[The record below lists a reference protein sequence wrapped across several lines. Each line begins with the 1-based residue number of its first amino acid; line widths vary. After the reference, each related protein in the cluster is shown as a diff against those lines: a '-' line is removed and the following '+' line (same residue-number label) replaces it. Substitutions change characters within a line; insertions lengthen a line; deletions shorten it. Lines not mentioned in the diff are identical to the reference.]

1 MSNARFI
8 RTGRGVGYRMMP
20 GEREQR
26 HRTPPSGCPATEQRW
41 NTGGVAHLD
50 VSGIDYFLS
59 DGRQLLNG
67 VSFKVGDGH
76 KTALIGPNGTGKT
89 TLLRIIAGDIA
100 SDEGSVS
107 RSGSMGIMRQ
117 FVGQVRDDTTV
128 RDLLVSAAPPVLA
141 AAAERIDDAELAMME
156 ADDEPTQMRY
166 AQAIA
171 DWGDAGGY
179 ELETTWDEVTM
190 AALGVPFD
198 RAQYRAASSLSGGEQ
213 KRLVLEALFSGPD
226 GLLLLDEPD
235 NYLDVPGKRWLELK
249 LRESR
254 KSVLFVSHDRELLAN
269 AATRIVTLEPGVL
282 GASSWTHG
290 GAFGTYLTARED
302 RNARFEELR
311 KRWDEEHLK
320 LRELVN
326 MYKNKAAFRS
336 DMANRYHAAQTRL
349 AKFLEAGPP
358 QAIPL
363 EQHVSMRLQGG
374 RTAKRAVVAQK
385 LELTG
390 LMKPFS
396 TEIWFG
402 DRVGV
407 LGSNGSGKSHFLRLL
422 AGGGSDPDKEH
433 LPVSA
438 LSVTAAAR
446 QSGREPSAQTPVE
459 MAPVPHSG
467 SVKLGAR
474 IRPGFFAQTHSRPD
488 LLGRTLVDILH
499 RGDEHRSGLGRE
511 AASAVLDRYGLA
523 PQAEQTYDSL
533 SGGQQARLQILL
545 IELSGATL
553 LLLDEPTD
561 NLDLHSAEALER
573 AIDAFEGTVLAVTHD
588 RWFARSFDRF
598 LVFGS
603 DGRVYETKE
612 PVWDESRVVRAR

>member
-1 MSNARFI
+1 M
-8 RTGRGVGYRMMP
+8 
-20 GEREQR
+20 
-26 HRTPPSGCPATEQRW
+26 
-41 NTGGVAHLD
+41 AHLD
-50 VSGIDYFLS
+50 ISGIDYFLS

-67 VSFKVGDGH
+67 VAFKVGDGH

-89 TLLRIIAGDIA
+89 TLLRIVSGDL
-100 SDEGSVS
+100 SPDEGSVN
-107 RSGSMGIMRQ
+107 RSGAMGIMRQ

-128 RDLLVSAAPPVLA
+128 RDLLVSAAPPVLSA
-141 AAAERIDDAELAMME
+141 AAQRIDDAELAMME
-156 ADDEPTQMRY
+156 ADDEPTQMAY

-198 RAQYRAASSLSGGEQ
+198 RAQNRAASSLSGGEQ

-226 GLLLLDEPD
+226 ELLLLDEPD
-235 NYLDVPGKRWLELK
+235 NYLDVPGKRWLEAK
-249 LRESR
+249 LRDSK

-269 AATRIVTLEPGVL
+269 AATRIVTLEPGAL

-290 GAFGTYLTARED
+290 GGFETYLKARED

-311 KRWDEEHLK
+311 KRWDEEHVKLK
-320 LRELVN
+320 ELVN

-358 QAIPL
+358 EAIPL
-363 EQHVSMRLQGG
+363 EQNVSMRLQGG
-374 RTAKRAVVAQK
+374 RTAKRAVVARD

-396 TEIWFG
+396 TEVWFG

-433 LPVSA
+433 LPVSD
-438 LSVTAAAR
+438 VDI
-446 QSGREPSAQTPVE
+446 RE
-459 MAPVPHSG
+459 VPHEG

-488 LLGRTLVDILH
+488 LLGRTLIDILH

-523 PQAEQTYDSL
+523 PQAEQPYDSL

-545 IELSGATL
+545 LELSGATL

-573 AIDAFEGTVLAVTHD
+573 AIDSFEGTVMAVTHD

-603 DGRVYETKE
+603 DGKVYETKE

>member
-1 MSNARFI
+1 M
-8 RTGRGVGYRMMP
+8 
-20 GEREQR
+20 
-26 HRTPPSGCPATEQRW
+26 
-41 NTGGVAHLD
+41 AHLD
-50 VSGIDYFLS
+50 VSNIDYFLS

-89 TLLRIIAGDIA
+89 TLLRIIAEDIKA
-100 SDEGSVS
+100 DEGTVAK
-107 RSGSMGIMRQ
+107 SGSMGIMRQ
-117 FVGQVRDDTTV
+117 FVGQVRDDSTV
-128 RDLLVSAAPPVLA
+128 RDLLVSAAPPALA
-141 AAAERIDDAELAMME
+141 AAARAVDAAELAMME
-156 ADDEPTQMRY
+156 HDDEPTQMRY
-166 AQAIA
+166 ATAIA

-179 ELETTWDEVTM
+179 EQETVWDEVTM
-190 AALGVPFD
+190 AALGLSFD
-198 RAQYRAASSLSGGEQ
+198 RAQYRKASTLSGGEQ

-226 GLLLLDEPD
+226 ELLLLDEPD
-235 NYLDVPGKRWLELK
+235 NYLDVPGKRWLEAK
-249 LRESR
+249 LAESK
-254 KSVLFVSHDRELLAN
+254 KSVLFVSHDRELLDN
-269 AATRIVTLEPGVL
+269 AATRIVTLEPGIN
-282 GASSWTHG
+282 GASAWIHG
-290 GAFGTYLTARED
+290 GGFSSYVTARED

-311 KRWDEEHLK
+311 RRWDEEHLK
-320 LRELVN
+320 LKELVN

-336 DMANRYHAAQTRL
+336 DMANRYQAAQTRL

-358 QAIPL
+358 EALPI
-363 EQHVSMRLQGG
+363 EQNVKMRLRGG

-422 AGGGSDPDKEH
+422 AAGGTDPEKEH
-433 LPVSA
+433 EPVS
-438 LSVTAAAR
+438 
-446 QSGREPSAQTPVE
+446 EVE
-459 MAPVPHSG
+459 IAPVPHEG

-474 IRPGFFAQTHSRPD
+474 IRPGFFAQTMMRPD
-488 LLGRTLVDILH
+488 LLGKTLLDILH

-511 AASAVLDRYGLA
+511 AAAGALDRYGLA
-523 PQAEQTYDSL
+523 ASSEQKYDSL

-545 IELSGATL
+545 LELSGATL

-561 NLDLHSAEALER
+561 NLDLHSAEALEK

-603 DGRVYETKE
+603 DGKVYESET
-612 PVWDESRVVRAR
+612 PVWDEKRVVRAR